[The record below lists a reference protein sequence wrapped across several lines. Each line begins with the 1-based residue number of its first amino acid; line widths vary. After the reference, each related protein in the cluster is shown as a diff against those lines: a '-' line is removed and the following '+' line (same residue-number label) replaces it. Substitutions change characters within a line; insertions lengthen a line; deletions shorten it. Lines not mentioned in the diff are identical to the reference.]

1 MRLKTS
7 LLAAAAFVTS
17 CSLAL
22 ASTISP
28 GQVSQVVAFGD
39 SLTDAGNASI
49 ATLGSVPGAGY
60 ATRDIPGIPFPVGY
74 FTNPATGGGP
84 AGLWIDQFAAKIPIA
99 DPSPALAG
107 GFRRRAVGSASSHN
121 RKRAAARPPVL
132 CS

>member
-60 ATRDIPGIPFPVGY
+60 AIGADALGNIYVVGNSSATSPIHWLTRKSSDGGYSWSTVDDYYLCVTVISSQLPTIP
-74 FTNPATGGGP
+74 TN
-84 AGLWIDQFAAKIPIA
+84 
-99 DPSPALAG
+99 
-107 GFRRRAVGSASSHN
+107 RRRPL
-121 RKRAAARPPVL
+121 RPLGRPVRR
-132 CS
+132 